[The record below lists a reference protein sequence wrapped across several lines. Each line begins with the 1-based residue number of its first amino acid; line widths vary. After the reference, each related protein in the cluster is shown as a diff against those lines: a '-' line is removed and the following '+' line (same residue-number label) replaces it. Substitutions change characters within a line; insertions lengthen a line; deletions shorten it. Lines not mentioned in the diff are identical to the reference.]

1 MIPGKFLFMSTLIF
15 SQALGSE
22 KGPFVTEQPPYRI
35 AQQNIQ
41 KKVFVFR
48 EINDTNQQNLISELT
63 IPSKKVTPVLDQSTL
78 YQEFMLIK
86 TIVTKPSA
94 DETKKCQFPANV
106 LITRNEVVLVHEQIV
121 GEGESISYKLASE
134 KAYAK
139 LVYLTNNKIASKA
152 KKGDQITLVLHKV
165 TGVCQ
170 LKGNLSNGTKRVYLY
185 KGD

>member
-1 MIPGKFLFMSTLIF
+1 M
-15 SQALGSE
+15 
-22 KGPFVTEQPPYRI
+22 
-35 AQQNIQ
+35 
-41 KKVFVFR
+41 
-48 EINDTNQQNLISELT
+48 
-63 IPSKKVTPVLDQSTL
+63 LDQSTL

-94 DETKKCQFPANV
+94 DETKKCQFPANI

-170 LKGNLSNGTKRVYLY
+170 LRGNLSNGTREGLSLQGRLDRFLRFRAILVTSISDYAARFF
-185 KGD
+185 